1 MIRQRQLLGSV
12 SAVTQLPNLD
22 LTIRAI
28 CARPMF
34 IKQGRVVGLE
44 DEEFDIGHAILSRE
58 KLISMS
64 TIPFGQELV
73 SVGY

>member
-1 MIRQRQLLGSV
+1 
-12 SAVTQLPNLD
+12 
-22 LTIRAI
+22 
-28 CARPMF
+28 MF